1 MSVGRRSKE
10 DALTSASGIILSTE
24 DLNIELAKN
33 VHLGFPRKKTET
45 SFFGQPNRT
54 NIWQKGKFTLSA

>member
-1 MSVGRRSKE
+1 MSIGRRNKE

-33 VHLGFPRKKTET
+33 VHLGFPRRKT
-45 SFFGQPNRT
+45 
-54 NIWQKGKFTLSA
+54 

>member
-24 DLNIELAKN
+24 DLNNELLKMFIRFSQEKN
-33 VHLGFPRKKTET
+33 RNKLLAD
-45 SFFGQPNRT
+45 NRT
-54 NIWQKGKFTLSA
+54 NIWQKDSAHSA